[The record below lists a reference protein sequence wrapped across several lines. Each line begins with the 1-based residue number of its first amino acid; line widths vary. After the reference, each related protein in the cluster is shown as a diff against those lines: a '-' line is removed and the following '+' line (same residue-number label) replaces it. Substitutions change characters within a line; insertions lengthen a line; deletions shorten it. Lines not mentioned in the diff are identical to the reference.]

1 MQIEAE
7 VTVLD
12 LDEALAHVAAQLK
25 IDEYGERMN
34 WRKKE
39 ILLSSIDDLLDA
51 RLELLSRTDKHS
63 KIELCLGTN

>member
-25 IDEYGERMN
+25 IDEYGERMS

-63 KIELCLGTN
+63 TTELCLGID

>member
-25 IDEYGERMN
+25 IDGYGERMS

-51 RLELLSRTDKHS
+51 RLELLSRTDRHS
-63 KIELCLGTN
+63 KTELCLGID

>member
-1 MQIEAE
+1 MQVEAE

-12 LDEALAHVAAQLK
+12 LDEALAHVASQLK

-51 RLELLSRTDKHS
+51 RLELLSRTDKHL
-63 KIELCLGTN
+63 KIELCLGID

>member
-1 MQIEAE
+1 MQVEAE

-12 LDEALAHVAAQLK
+12 LDETLAHVAAQLK

-51 RLELLSRTDKHS
+51 RLELLSRS
-63 KIELCLGTN
+63 VVE

>member
-12 LDEALAHVAAQLK
+12 LDEALAHFAAQLK

-51 RLELLSRTDKHS
+51 RLELLSRS
-63 KIELCLGTN
+63 VVE